1 MSKIAGRFNRHQT
14 HKEFNMRGQP
24 AKLLRPSE
32 LRALLTWSKRSRLPL
47 RNRVIVLLSF
57 RAGLRACE
65 IAALDWSMVSTANGK
80 IAPLIELP
88 GWAAKKGS
96 GRRIPMHPEISQAL
110 KQLVRGA
117 DLTGPVIVSER
128 RDRMSAKT
136 IVNWFARVYGNLNL
150 EGCSSHS
157 GRRTFITHAARMIH
171 KAGGSLRDVQQLAG
185 HKSLNTTQSYIDGDA
200 TAQRK
205 LMRLL

>member
-1 MSKIAGRFNRHQT
+1 
-14 HKEFNMRGQP
+14 MRGQP

-32 LRALLTWSKRSRLPL
+32 LRALLAWSKRSRLPQ

-65 IAALDWSMVSTANGK
+65 IASLDWSMVLTATDRV
-80 IAPLIELP
+80 APSIELP
-88 GWAAKKGS
+88 AWAAKKGS
-96 GRRIPMHPEISQAL
+96 GRRIPMHPELAQAL
-110 KQLVRGA
+110 KQLVRTA
-117 DLTGPVIVSER
+117 DVRGSVVVSER
-128 RDRMSAKT
+128 RCRMSAKT
-136 IVNWFARVYGNLNL
+136 IVNWFARVYSDLGL

-157 GRRTFITHAARMIH
+157 GRRTFITSAARLIH
-171 KAGGSLRDVQQLAG
+171 KAGGSIRDVQQLAG

-205 LMRLL
+205 LMLLL